1 MVPFMRDE
9 LEKILNQ
16 RIIFRKDAPDKP
28 DTPLKRLAKKWRTK
42 NKHHLEDGLVDLW
55 TATKDFLEKAK
66 ISAETKKGSLRVYVS
81 SLCWI
86 WFSNFGENHL

>member
-28 DTPLKRLAKKWRTK
+28 DTTLKRLAKKWRTK
-42 NKHHLEDGLVDLW
+42 NKHHLEYGLVDLW